1 MTRTEDLLR
10 AATQRAAAQI
20 HSDSITPLDPA
31 TLAAPRRRDGSY
43 QAARFPRHRPKFAGP
58 LAAAAAVT
66 AVIGLSIGVHS
77 ALGGRVVASNSDVP
91 GSSGN
96 GPGASSGTVPVYYA
110 ALTGITQPWVAHPFD
125 ITVRSTM
132 TGSVLATVAPP
143 SGYGTFGMV
152 APGQNDDEFIVGAQP
167 WQPASN
173 SHYTDNNDSAPVTLL
188 MLHFDPATHAV
199 SFGPLPGPKV
209 SLSGLDGVALS
220 PDGTQLAVAAQVS
233 PDELGLDVYSLTGGG
248 VRTWSLSGAEA
259 SRGFFGTNGMGGMDT
274 LSWRPDGKDLAF
286 DWAASDGSVSEV
298 RLLDTSQPGGSL
310 LADSRAI
317 FALSPVPVG
326 GHFLCTDVLIP
337 SPDGTTLTCA
347 GRLWPTLPPALKPNP
362 TATPT
367 PSPIPTTSPQDL
379 VSERTTYGIGQY
391 SAATG
396 KFVTIIDPTVDRSNM
411 GVNQQ
416 VFWTGSS
423 SLIGTLDGPV
433 FVLQGGRVHDI
444 PWSSNI
450 SPAAGGVN
458 DAAW

>member
-43 QAARFPRHRPKFAGP
+43 PEARGPRLRPKLGRP

-66 AVIGLSIGVHS
+66 AVIGLSVGLHS
-77 ALGGRVVASNSDVP
+77 TLGGAAAASKSTVP

-96 GPGASSGTVPVYYA
+96 GPAASSGTVPVYYA
-110 ALTGITQPWVAHPFD
+110 ALTGTTQPWDGHPFD
-125 ITVRSTM
+125 ITIRSTT

-167 WQPASN
+167 WQPVSN

-199 SFGPLPGPKV
+199 SLGPLPGPKV

-248 VRTWSLSGAEA
+248 VRTWSLSGAQA
-259 SRGFFGTNGMGGMDT
+259 SVGFFGTNGAGGMDT
-274 LSWRPDGKDLAF
+274 LWWRSDGQTLAF

-317 FALSPVPVG
+317 FTLSSVPAG
-326 GHFLCTDVLIP
+326 GHFYCTDVLVP
-337 SPDGTTLTCA
+337 SPDTATFTCA
-347 GRLWPTLPPALKPNP
+347 GELWPTAPAGGE
-362 TATPT
+362 
-367 PSPIPTTSPQDL
+367 PSPASTSP
-379 VSERTTYGIGQY
+379 VSPSPGGLTSQPTTYGFGRY
-391 SAATG
+391 SVATG
-396 KFVTIIDPTVDRSNM
+396 KSVVIVDPTVDPSSM
-411 GVNQQ
+411 GVNQR
-416 VFWTGSS
+416 VFWTDGS

-433 FVLQGGRVHDI
+433 FALQGGRVHDI
-444 PWSSNI
+444 PWSGNI

-458 DAAW
+458 EAAW